1 MGKSKGNLLVR
12 QRAALQRLE
21 AVYEKFKA
29 AGEDKAP
36 WDSTRNG
43 RTIHHKGRKYNEE
56 LSRMKQEIENLKKNI
71 SRG

>member
-12 QRAALQRLE
+12 QRAVLQRLE
-21 AVYEKFKA
+21 AAYEKFKA